1 MALLAFHLDDRSGVP
16 YYVQLIEQVR
26 HAVRFGMLRTGDQL
40 PTVKEVAAM
49 VPVNPNTVLHAYRE
63 LEHDGLVRIQAGR
76 GTFVAPGAGPVLARD
91 VYDSLAR
98 RLEEWVGGARDVGL
112 DEAAMES
119 LFDEVVRQLSRRESA

>member
-26 HAVRFGMLRTGDQL
+26 HAVRFGMLRSGDQL

-76 GTFVAPGAGPVLARD
+76 GTFVAPGAAPVLARD

-98 RLEEWVGGARDVGL
+98 RLEEWVGGARDAGL
-112 DEAAMES
+112 DEAAMAS
-119 LFDEVVRQLSRRESA
+119 LFDEVVWQLSRRESA